1 MKHETPVVL
10 PQRGPALHERRE
22 QIIRAALDHFRH
34 YGYSKT
40 SVADLA
46 KAIGVSSAYVYKFF
60 ESKQAIGEAV
70 CTHCLGQIDD
80 ALREIAL
87 SNQAASV
94 RLRELFASLL
104 TRSLALFFEERKLH
118 DIAAVAAANHW
129 DSANN
134 HRAALYSILKQVI
147 VEGRESG
154 EFESETPLD
163 EVCMAI
169 ASVMTPFSHPLM
181 LEEKTPE
188 QLEERVVVITN
199 LVLRSLVKL
208 PN

>member
-1 MKHETPVVL
+1 MKHEIPVVL

-22 QIIRAALDHFRH
+22 QIIQAALDHFRH

-70 CTHCLGQIDD
+70 CTHCLGQIDE
-80 ALREIAL
+80 ALLEIAQT
-87 SNQAASV
+87 NQTASA

-104 TRSLALFFEERKLH
+104 TKSLALFFEERKLH

-154 EFESETPLD
+154 EFEPETPLD

-181 LEEKTPE
+181 LEEKTPK

-199 LVLRSLVKL
+199 LVLRSLVKR
-208 PN
+208 PD

>member
-1 MKHETPVVL
+1 MKSEKPVVL

-22 QIIRAALDHFRH
+22 QIICAALDHFRH

-70 CTHCLGQIDD
+70 CSHSLGQIDD
-80 ALREIAL
+80 ALRDIAA
-87 SNQAASV
+87 SNQSAAA
-94 RLRELFASLL
+94 RLRELFSSLL
-104 TRSLALFFEERKLH
+104 TKSLALFFEERKLH
-118 DIAAVAAANHW
+118 DIAAVAVSNHW
-129 DSANN
+129 DSAKN
-134 HRAALYSILKQVI
+134 HRVALYGILKQVI
-147 VEGRESG
+147 IDGRDSG
-154 EFESETPLD
+154 EFESETPLE

-188 QLEERVVVITN
+188 QLKERVIVITN
-199 LVLRSLVKL
+199 LVLRSLTK
-208 PN
+208 

>member
-1 MKHETPVVL
+1 MKPETSIAL

-70 CTHCLGQIDD
+70 CTHSLGQIDD
-80 ALREIAL
+80 ALREIAQ
-87 SNQAASV
+87 SENSASD
-94 RLRELFASLL
+94 RLKELFASLL
-104 TRSLALFFEERKLH
+104 SKSLALFFEERKLH

-129 DSANN
+129 NSAKN
-134 HRAALYSILKQVI
+134 HRAALYSILKHVI
-147 VEGRESG
+147 NEGRESG

-188 QLEERVVVITN
+188 QLEERVLVITN
-199 LVLRSLVKL
+199 LVLRSLVK
-208 PN
+208 